1 MNRIRT
7 GNDFHVYINPQRDVP
22 KAAFDVHGIST
33 EFLQDK
39 PIFSKIVKQFL
50 EYVGTDSK
58 LVIHNAGFD
67 MNFINYELQVLGH
80 MPIPMHRVTD
90 TLTLARK
97 KFPGAPAS
105 LDALC
110 KRFGVSLESRDKH
123 GALID
128 AELLSHVYLELTG
141 GIQSSLSLVDGD
153 KNIEIQKKIEQHT
166 FPYREFRNTPEQRRL
181 HHDYI
186 VKNLKEALWLKQ
198 NNS

>member
-141 GIQSSLSLVDGD
+141 GIQSSLSLVDGE
-153 KNIEIQKKIEQHT
+153 KNIEIKQKIEQ
-166 FPYREFRNTPEQRRL
+166 FVLPYREFRNTPEQMKL
-181 HHDYI
+181 HHDYL
-186 VKNLKEALWLKQ
+186 VKNLKEAMWLKQ